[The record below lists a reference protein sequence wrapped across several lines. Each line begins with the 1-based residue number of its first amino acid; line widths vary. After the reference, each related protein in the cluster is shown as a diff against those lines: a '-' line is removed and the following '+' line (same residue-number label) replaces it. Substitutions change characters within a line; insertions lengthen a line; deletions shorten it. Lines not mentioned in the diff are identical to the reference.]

1 MNRSS
6 SSITILLILFFQ
18 FPFAVS
24 AQEPVLHLDSI
35 YSEVLKEQRAIQVI
49 YPDNYDPSQKESYD
63 MLLVLEGIAPFVR
76 LQWQFLQGE
85 GFIPKNMIMVGLP
98 NTVKD
103 GVDMRDRDFTPTVT
117 WQGTGGAANF
127 ITFLK
132 KELLPYIKNKYPV
145 KDSGHTIYG
154 GSLSGL
160 LVMTAFV
167 TDLGLFTSY
176 MAVDPS
182 LWYDNFYIN
191 KLAAKKFETLQRL
204 HNSLWI
210 AGRIGHAYN
219 EMGIAMMDS
228 ILQAKAPE
236 GLDWACQKY
245 PNETHYSTQFKGCWD
260 GLKFSYGGFYA
271 STGGYVA
278 SRIID
283 ISPLNGTVVPG
294 VPFTLSS
301 YNLQSAKYI
310 HYTMDGTEPTKA
322 SPTLDERNKI
332 SISAESK
339 IIARSFGIR
348 DEYNKVTTAI
358 FKTSDWFPS
367 VQLPGKAK
375 SGGLHYSYYEGSSDQ
390 LSGFKKAKPMKSGV
404 AAKDFELSAF
414 PAQKD
419 FAILLEGYIE
429 IKKDGYYLLSLG
441 GEEGSK
447 VYLDNNLVLGQH
459 YHQQIRG
466 ENYLVPLA
474 KGFHKIEI
482 QYWHKKNGQNLQ
494 PVYITPESQDGYPI
508 PPDILYY

>member
-1 MNRSS
+1 MNRVFF
-6 SSITILLILFFQ
+6 SIIVILFLQ
-18 FPFAVS
+18 FSIAAN
-24 AQEPVLHLDSI
+24 AQEPVIHLDSI
-35 YSEVLKEQRAIQVI
+35 YSEVLKERRIIQVI
-49 YPDNYDPSQKESYD
+49 YPENYDPSKKDSYD

-103 GVDMRDRDFTPTVT
+103 GADMRDRDFTPTVT

-127 ITFLK
+127 IAFLK
-132 KELLPYIKNKYPV
+132 KELLLYIKNKYPV
-145 KDSGHTIYG
+145 KDNGHTIYG

-167 TDLGLFTSY
+167 TDPGLFTSY

-191 KLAAKKFETLQRL
+191 KLAAKKFDTLQHL

-210 AGRIGHAYN
+210 AGRTGHAYH
-219 EMGIAMMDS
+219 EMGVAMMDS
-228 ILQAKAPE
+228 ILQVKAPE

-245 PNETHYSTQFKGCWD
+245 SNETHYSTQFKGCWD

-271 STGGYVA
+271 STGGYIA
-278 SRIID
+278 SRYVD
-283 ISPLNGTVVPG
+283 ISPMNGTVVPG
-294 VPFTLSS
+294 VPFVLSC
-301 YNLQSAKYI
+301 YNLQSEKYI
-310 HYTMDGTEPTKA
+310 HYTTDGTTPGKA
-322 SPTLDERNKI
+322 SPTLHERNKI
-332 SISAESK
+332 SISTDSK
-339 IIARSFGIR
+339 LIARSFGVR

-367 VQLPGKAK
+367 VQAPRNAK
-375 SGGLHYSYYEGSSDQ
+375 SGGLRYAYYEGSSDQ
-390 LSGFKKAKPMKSGV
+390 LPDFKKAKPVRSGV
-404 AAKDFELSAF
+404 AGKDFDLSAF

-419 FAILLEGYIE
+419 FAVSLEGYIE
-429 IKKDGYYLLSLG
+429 IRDDGYYLLSLG
-441 GEEGSK
+441 GDAGSK
-447 VYLDNNLVLGQH
+447 VYLDNHIVLGQYYRPGH
-459 YHQQIRG
+459 G

-474 KGFHKIEI
+474 KGFHKLEI
-482 QYWHKKNGQNLQ
+482 QYLHKKNGQNLQ
-494 PVYITPESQDGYPI
+494 PVYITPENKDSYPI